1 MDMRI
6 STQRIRSERKKRAW
20 SQEHL
25 AEVSGLGI
33 RTVHR
38 IEKTGIA
45 SLESIKALA
54 SVFELEV
61 LELQIE
67 KDAPISIP
75 KELTWTKILWIL
87 LTSPIK
93 LISEK
98 DTKKA
103 NILRL
108 LTILVCS
115 IGAIGSYFIG
125 FSAGIGIFVIVGAV
139 LEIAVA
145 FKLTEVSRTSPTDA

>member
-1 MDMRI
+1 MI
-6 STQRIRSERKKRAW
+6 HIESYQSEKKRAW

-45 SLESIKALA
+45 SLESVKALA
-54 SVFELEV
+54 SVFELEA

-67 KDAPISIP
+67 RDAPLSIP
-75 KELTWTKILWIL
+75 KELTWPKILKIL
-87 LTSPIK
+87 LTSPVK

-98 DTKKA
+98 DTKQV
-103 NILRL
+103 NFLRL
-108 LTILVCS
+108 FTTLICFL
-115 IGAIGSYFIG
+115 GAIGSYFIG
-125 FSAGIGIFVIVGAV
+125 FSAGIGIFVIVGV
-139 LEIAVA
+139 FLEIAVA
-145 FKLTEVSRTSPTDA
+145 FKLTEISRTSSTDA

>member
-6 STQRIRSERKKRAW
+6 STHRIRSERKKRAW

-45 SLESIKALA
+45 SLESVKALA

-108 LTILVCS
+108 LTILVSS
-115 IGAIGSYFIG
+115 IGVIGSYFIG
-125 FSAGIGIFVIVGAV
+125 FSAGIGIFVIVGAF

-145 FKLTEVSRTSPTDA
+145 FKLTEASRTSPTDA